1 MPSFLSDMVAH
12 WWQCKGKR
20 KQEKGQRSGN
30 SQLIVEGKRDELA
43 GMIKARSGCPIRQA
57 IKEADENNV

>member
-1 MPSFLSDMVAH
+1 MPNFLSDMVAL
-12 WWQCKGKR
+12 WWQYKGKR
-20 KQEKGQRSGN
+20 KQEKGLRSGN

>member
-12 WWQCKGKR
+12 WWQYKGKR
-20 KQEKGQRSGN
+20 KQEKGQRSVN